1 MKPHIRLVPLVGF
14 VILMLGVL
22 GIKAADRGW
31 FAIHPPLELNGQPA
45 LLFFTLSEGCDCQ
58 MLLVHNAEAQLAEWN
73 LPTDLGLNVIRVDF
87 TRRPD
92 LAKQYGVVRAPA
104 LVLLGT
110 AGQVT
115 WKQDVGLSDA
125 TPLNLEQVGVQV
137 DALFDN

>member
-1 MKPHIRLVPLVGF
+1 MKQHIRLVPLLGF
-14 VILMLGVL
+14 VVLMLGVL

-58 MLLVHNAEAQLAEWN
+58 MQLVQNAEAQLAVWD
-73 LPTDLGLNVIRVDF
+73 LPADLGLNVIRVDF

-92 LAKQYGVVRAPA
+92 LGKQYGVVRAPA

-115 WKQDVGLSDA
+115 WKQDVGLSDT
-125 TPLNLEQVGVQV
+125 TPLDLEQAEVKVE
-137 DALFDN
+137 ALFDN